1 MWDSMWN
8 NIWCIWNTMADIN
21 NTIRVCGTPKGVSEI
36 SSSRKSQYKYPSQ
49 ENTVVVEKDEGNN
62 NLVLYIGSTGPNV
75 LGKELNKFQTRDL
88 LNIYHKCLNNKL
100 LNILDNMATTS
111 IFHNTMH
118 GRE

>member
-1 MWDSMWN
+1 MGHQRVFQKFLVAEN
-8 NIWCIWNTMADIN
+8 LNINILA
-21 NTIRVCGTPKGVSEI
+21 RVGEH
-36 SSSRKSQYKYPSQ
+36 Q
-49 ENTVVVEKDEGNN
+49 ENTVVVDKEEGNN

-88 LNIYHKCLNNKL
+88 LNIHHKCLNNKL

-118 GRE
+118 GT

>member
-1 MWDSMWN
+1 MGHQRVFQKFLVAEN
-8 NIWCIWNTMADIN
+8 LNINILA
-21 NTIRVCGTPKGVSEI
+21 RVGEH
-36 SSSRKSQYKYPSQ
+36 Q

-88 LNIYHKCLNNKL
+88 LNIHHKCLNNKL

-118 GRE
+118 GT